1 MNANEPPMK
10 CRENEQSVKTVIEC
24 CLQDKY
30 SGYLNYWLCGRR
42 YIGGM
47 ISI

>member
-1 MNANEPPMK
+1 MNANEPSLK
-10 CRENEQSVKTVIEC
+10 YRENEQSVKTVIEWC
-24 CLQDKY
+24 SQEEYNGDLT
-30 SGYLNYWLCGRR
+30 YWLCGRR